1 MQRISKIKP
10 FTSKYSGKRI
20 NCLPLKYD
28 WKTFKNNLTVAVNVF
43 YAEILQKRRKNISC
57 LHFKIKLKLWKKKK
71 NYPFDDFKQKDGIM
85 LKLKKII

>member
-43 YAEILQKRRKNISC
+43 
-57 LHFKIKLKLWKKKK
+57 F
-71 NYPFDDFKQKDGIM
+71 M
-85 LKLKKII
+85 LKYYKKEEKIYPAYISR

>member
-57 LHFKIKLKLWKKKK
+57 LHFKIKLKL
-71 NYPFDDFKQKDGIM
+71 
-85 LKLKKII
+85 